1 MNEAHRIEHL
11 VIVTCGRT
19 GSTLLQ
25 HVLNGVPEVMVRGE
39 NDDFCFWLYR
49 AYRSL
54 VNSKKVAGVGAD
66 SRHPYFGAEQINL
79 GRVRGRLRGLIGD
92 VLRSGDPSPR
102 ILGFKEVKF
111 LARLQ
116 EMPPFVNF
124 LDQLLAPCGFIFLYR
139 NVEEVA
145 QSFRKLKWFSNRS
158 DDDIRRMLEQF
169 FAACRTIA
177 ESKRD
182 RSFEIDYAD
191 LKSGSERLAELF
203 AFFGLAYEA
212 ESVNRRLGE
221 RCSY

>member
-1 MNEAHRIEHL
+1 MKPQGA
-11 VIVTCGRT
+11 
-19 GSTLLQ
+19 
-25 HVLNGVPEVMVRGE
+25 
-39 NDDFCFWLYR
+39 
-49 AYRSL
+49 RSW
-54 VNSKKVAGVGAD
+54 
-66 SRHPYFGAEQINL
+66 SRKFTKGGISCSLARNL
-79 GRVRGRLRGLIGD
+79 TSLKPRMR
-92 VLRSGDPSPR
+92 GDPSPR

-212 ESVNRRLGE
+212 ESVN
-221 RCSY
+221 